1 MNQTK
6 QGRSARPVSAVRTVA
21 YLGLVFGPATGV
33 ISAADVTSIYDV
45 PLMFHAQGLDE
56 KIAELA
62 ANGDLDAIKLLNER
76 MQDREELK
84 LRKKL
89 FGV

>member
-1 MNQTK
+1 MDKTELK
-6 QGRSARPVSAVRTVA
+6 KIVEICVSIVKN
-21 YLGLVFGPATGV
+21 GGV
-33 ISAADVTSIYDV
+33 
-45 PLMFHAQGLDE
+45 LEQAQLEADE

>member
-1 MNQTK
+1 MDKTELK
-6 QGRSARPVSAVRTVA
+6 KIAETCVSRMKN
-21 YLGLVFGPATGV
+21 GGV
-33 ISAADVTSIYDV
+33 LEQAQLKADK
-45 PLMFHAQGLDE
+45 

>member
-1 MNQTK
+1 MDKTELK
-6 QGRSARPVSAVRTVA
+6 KIAETCVSIVKN
-21 YLGLVFGPATGV
+21 GGV
-33 ISAADVTSIYDV
+33 
-45 PLMFHAQGLDE
+45 LEQAQLEADE

-62 ANGDLDAIKLLNER
+62 ANGDLDAIKLLDER

>member
-1 MNQTK
+1 MDKTELQKIAEN
-6 QGRSARPVSAVRTVA
+6 RV
-21 YLGLVFGPATGV
+21 LMELNGV
-33 ISAADVTSIYDV
+33 MLEI
-45 PLMFHAQGLDE
+45 AQLKADE

-62 ANGDLDAIKLLNER
+62 ANGDLDAIKLLSER

>member
-1 MNQTK
+1 MDKTELK
-6 QGRSARPVSAVRTVA
+6 KIAETCVSMVKN
-21 YLGLVFGPATGV
+21 GGV
-33 ISAADVTSIYDV
+33 
-45 PLMFHAQGLDE
+45 LEQAQLKADE

-62 ANGDLDAIKLLNER
+62 ANGDLDAIKLLSER
-76 MQDREELK
+76 IQDREELK

>member
-1 MNQTK
+1 MNKTELK
-6 QGRSARPVSAVRTVA
+6 KIAETCVSIVKN
-21 YLGLVFGPATGV
+21 GGV
-33 ISAADVTSIYDV
+33 
-45 PLMFHAQGLDE
+45 LEQAQLEADE

>member
-1 MNQTK
+1 MTNQINQMDKTELQK
-6 QGRSARPVSAVRTVA
+6 IAEARV
-21 YLGLVFGPATGV
+21 
-33 ISAADVTSIYDV
+33 
-45 PLMFHAQGLDE
+45 LMALNGDMLELAQLKADE

-62 ANGDLDAIKLLNER
+62 ANGDLDAIKLLDER

-84 LRKKL
+84 LRKEL

>member
-1 MNQTK
+1 MDKTELK
-6 QGRSARPVSAVRTVA
+6 KIVETCVSMVKN
-21 YLGLVFGPATGV
+21 GGV
-33 ISAADVTSIYDV
+33 
-45 PLMFHAQGLDE
+45 LEQAQLEADE

-89 FGV
+89 FGVWKAR

>member
-1 MNQTK
+1 MDKTELNKIAETC
-6 QGRSARPVSAVRTVA
+6 VSMVKNGGI
-21 YLGLVFGPATGV
+21 LEQ
-33 ISAADVTSIYDV
+33 
-45 PLMFHAQGLDE
+45 AQLEADE

-62 ANGDLDAIKLLNER
+62 ANSDLDAIKLLNER
-76 MQDREELK
+76 IQDREELK

>member
-1 MNQTK
+1 MDKTELK
-6 QGRSARPVSAVRTVA
+6 KIAETCVSIVKN
-21 YLGLVFGPATGV
+21 GGV
-33 ISAADVTSIYDV
+33 
-45 PLMFHAQGLDE
+45 LEQAQLEADE

-62 ANGDLDAIKLLNER
+62 ANGDLDAIRLLNER

-84 LRKKL
+84 LRKEL

>member
-1 MNQTK
+1 MDKTELQKIAET
-6 QGRSARPVSAVRTVA
+6 RV
-21 YLGLVFGPATGV
+21 
-33 ISAADVTSIYDV
+33 
-45 PLMFHAQGLDE
+45 LMELNGGMLEIAQLKADE

-62 ANGDLDAIKLLNER
+62 ANGDLDAIKLLSER

>member
-1 MNQTK
+1 MDKTELQK
-6 QGRSARPVSAVRTVA
+6 IAEARV
-21 YLGLVFGPATGV
+21 
-33 ISAADVTSIYDV
+33 
-45 PLMFHAQGLDE
+45 LMALNGDMLELAQLKADE

-62 ANGDLDAIKLLNER
+62 ANGDLDAIKLLSER

>member
-1 MNQTK
+1 MTNQTNQIDK
-6 QGRSARPVSAVRTVA
+6 MDKTELKKIVEICVSIVKN
-21 YLGLVFGPATGV
+21 G
-33 ISAADVTSIYDV
+33 DV
-45 PLMFHAQGLDE
+45 LEQAQLEADE

>member
-1 MNQTK
+1 MNQMEEMDK
-6 QGRSARPVSAVRTVA
+6 KELRKIAEACVSMIKN
-21 YLGLVFGPATGV
+21 GGV
-33 ISAADVTSIYDV
+33 LEKAQLEADK
-45 PLMFHAQGLDE
+45 

-62 ANGDLDAIKLLNER
+62 SNGDLDAIKLLNER

-84 LRKKL
+84 LRKEL

>member
-1 MNQTK
+1 MDKTELQKIAETSVLTALN
-6 QGRSARPVSAVRTVA
+6 G
-21 YLGLVFGPATGV
+21 GV
-33 ISAADVTSIYDV
+33 
-45 PLMFHAQGLDE
+45 LEQAQLKADE

-84 LRKKL
+84 LRKEL

>member
-1 MNQTK
+1 MDKTELQKIAET
-6 QGRSARPVSAVRTVA
+6 RVSMVKN
-21 YLGLVFGPATGV
+21 GGV
-33 ISAADVTSIYDV
+33 
-45 PLMFHAQGLDE
+45 LEQAQLEADE

-84 LRKKL
+84 LRKEL

>member
-1 MNQTK
+1 MDKTELK
-6 QGRSARPVSAVRTVA
+6 KIAETCVSMMKN
-21 YLGLVFGPATGV
+21 GGV
-33 ISAADVTSIYDV
+33 
-45 PLMFHAQGLDE
+45 LEQAQLKADE
-56 KIAELA
+56 KIVELA

>member
-1 MNQTK
+1 MDKTELK
-6 QGRSARPVSAVRTVA
+6 KIAETYVSMVKN
-21 YLGLVFGPATGV
+21 GGV
-33 ISAADVTSIYDV
+33 
-45 PLMFHAQGLDE
+45 LEQAQLKADE

>member
-1 MNQTK
+1 MDKTELQKIAETC
-6 QGRSARPVSAVRTVA
+6 VSMVKNGGI
-21 YLGLVFGPATGV
+21 LEQ
-33 ISAADVTSIYDV
+33 
-45 PLMFHAQGLDE
+45 AQLEADE

-62 ANGDLDAIKLLNER
+62 ANGDLDAIKLLSER

>member
-1 MNQTK
+1 MTNQTNQIDK
-6 QGRSARPVSAVRTVA
+6 MDKTELKKIAETCVSMVKN
-21 YLGLVFGPATGV
+21 GGV
-33 ISAADVTSIYDV
+33 
-45 PLMFHAQGLDE
+45 LEQAQLEADE

-62 ANGDLDAIKLLNER
+62 ANDDLDAIKLLNER

>member
-1 MNQTK
+1 MTNQTNQIDK
-6 QGRSARPVSAVRTVA
+6 MDKTELKKIAETCVSI
-21 YLGLVFGPATGV
+21 LKNGGV
-33 ISAADVTSIYDV
+33 
-45 PLMFHAQGLDE
+45 LEQAQLEADE

>member
-1 MNQTK
+1 MDKTELK
-6 QGRSARPVSAVRTVA
+6 KIAVTCV
-21 YLGLVFGPATGV
+21 LIVKNGGV
-33 ISAADVTSIYDV
+33 
-45 PLMFHAQGLDE
+45 LEQAQLEADE

>member
-1 MNQTK
+1 MDKTELK
-6 QGRSARPVSAVRTVA
+6 KIAETCVSIVKN
-21 YLGLVFGPATGV
+21 GGV
-33 ISAADVTSIYDV
+33 
-45 PLMFHAQGLDE
+45 LEQAQLEVDE

-76 MQDREELK
+76 IQDREELK

>member
-1 MNQTK
+1 MDKTELK
-6 QGRSARPVSAVRTVA
+6 KIAEICVSMMKN
-21 YLGLVFGPATGV
+21 GGV
-33 ISAADVTSIYDV
+33 
-45 PLMFHAQGLDE
+45 LEQAQLKADE

-76 MQDREELK
+76 MQGREELK

>member
-1 MNQTK
+1 MDKTELK
-6 QGRSARPVSAVRTVA
+6 KIAETCVSMMKN
-21 YLGLVFGPATGV
+21 GGV
-33 ISAADVTSIYDV
+33 
-45 PLMFHAQGLDE
+45 LEQAQLKADE
-56 KIAELA
+56 KMAELA

>member
-1 MNQTK
+1 MDKTELK
-6 QGRSARPVSAVRTVA
+6 KIAEICVSMVKN
-21 YLGLVFGPATGV
+21 GGV
-33 ISAADVTSIYDV
+33 
-45 PLMFHAQGLDE
+45 LEQAQLKADE

-62 ANGDLDAIKLLNER
+62 ANGNLDAIKLLNER

>member
-1 MNQTK
+1 MDKKELKKIAETC
-6 QGRSARPVSAVRTVA
+6 VSMMKN
-21 YLGLVFGPATGV
+21 GGV
-33 ISAADVTSIYDV
+33 
-45 PLMFHAQGLDE
+45 LEQAQLKADE

>member
-1 MNQTK
+1 MTNQIDKMDKTELNK
-6 QGRSARPVSAVRTVA
+6 IAETCVSIVKNGGI
-21 YLGLVFGPATGV
+21 LEQ
-33 ISAADVTSIYDV
+33 
-45 PLMFHAQGLDE
+45 AQLEADE

-76 MQDREELK
+76 IQDREELK

>member
-1 MNQTK
+1 MTNQINQMDKTELQK
-6 QGRSARPVSAVRTVA
+6 IAETCVSMVEN
-21 YLGLVFGPATGV
+21 GGV
-33 ISAADVTSIYDV
+33 
-45 PLMFHAQGLDE
+45 LEQAQLEADE

-84 LRKKL
+84 LRKEL

>member
-1 MNQTK
+1 MTNQTNQIDK
-6 QGRSARPVSAVRTVA
+6 RDKTELQNIAETCVSMVKNGGI
-21 YLGLVFGPATGV
+21 LEQ
-33 ISAADVTSIYDV
+33 
-45 PLMFHAQGLDE
+45 AQLKADE

-76 MQDREELK
+76 IQDREELK

>member
-1 MNQTK
+1 MDKTELK
-6 QGRSARPVSAVRTVA
+6 KIAETCVSMMKN
-21 YLGLVFGPATGV
+21 GGV
-33 ISAADVTSIYDV
+33 
-45 PLMFHAQGLDE
+45 LEQAQLKADE

-62 ANGDLDAIKLLNER
+62 ANGDLDAIILLNER

>member
-1 MNQTK
+1 MDKTELRK
-6 QGRSARPVSAVRTVA
+6 IAETCVSMVKNGGI
-21 YLGLVFGPATGV
+21 LEQ
-33 ISAADVTSIYDV
+33 
-45 PLMFHAQGLDE
+45 AQLEADE

-76 MQDREELK
+76 IQDREELK